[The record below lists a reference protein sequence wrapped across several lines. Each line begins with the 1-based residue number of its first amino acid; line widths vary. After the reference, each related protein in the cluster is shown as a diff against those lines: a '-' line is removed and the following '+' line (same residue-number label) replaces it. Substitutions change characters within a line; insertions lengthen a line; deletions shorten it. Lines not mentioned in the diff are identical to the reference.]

1 MNKHIFLDM
10 AGPQLNNQ
18 GEVSSGKS
26 QDLKEA
32 QIPVSRVS
40 ARTSMGNGIRLT
52 KNWCNGCQCRI

>member
-32 QIPVSRVS
+32 QIPVSLVS

-52 KNWCNGCQCRI
+52 KN